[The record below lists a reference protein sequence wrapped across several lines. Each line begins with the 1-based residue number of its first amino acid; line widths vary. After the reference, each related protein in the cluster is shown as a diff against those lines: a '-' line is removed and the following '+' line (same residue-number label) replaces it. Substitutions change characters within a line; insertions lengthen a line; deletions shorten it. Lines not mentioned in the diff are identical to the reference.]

1 VRRQEI
7 PTDSSENSYATSGP
21 EYATPEYWDEVRA
34 AGLPSPWKGALP
46 NVVLLFL
53 TVASIYF
60 VGAKSDMGREGGVR
74 LVLGLMSILMAH
86 EMGHYV
92 AARIYGVNATLPFF
106 IPAPWLPIGPGFSFM
121 PLSFIGTFGA
131 LIRIKS
137 PFPDRKALFDIGIAG
152 PLAGFVVALP
162 VLVLGLR
169 EATMVPIAELPET
182 TYGLGEP
189 LLFQWAATWL
199 RGDPPPG
206 MVLSPGPLCLAAW
219 FGLLVTALNLM
230 PVGQLDGGHV
240 AYALLRR
247 RAVVVSRLASLVAI
261 GLVVFRPLWIVWT
274 VLLLVLGR
282 RHPPT
287 LADHRPIGR
296 ARAVVGVVGMIV
308 FALCFTPSPIM
319 VSWPVFLHALRGLAG
334 H

>member
-1 VRRQEI
+1 M
-7 PTDSSENSYATSGP
+7 
-21 EYATPEYWDEVRA
+21 RA
-34 AGLPSPWKGALP
+34 AGLPSPWKGAWP
-46 NVVLLFL
+46 NVVLFLL

-60 VGAKSDMGREGGVR
+60 VGANSDLGPEGGTR
-74 LVLGLMSILMAH
+74 LVLGLMSILLAH

-106 IPAPWLPIGPGFSFM
+106 IPAPLLPIGPGFTFM

-152 PLAGFVVALP
+152 PLAGFAAALP

-169 EATMVPIAELPET
+169 EATIVPAAELPGT
-182 TYGLGEP
+182 TFALGEP
-189 LLFQWAATWL
+189 ILFQWAAVWL
-199 RGDPPPG
+199 RGELPPG

-247 RAVVVSRLASLVAI
+247 RALLLSRAASLVAI
-261 GLVVFRPLWIVWT
+261 GLVVFRPLWLVWT
-274 VLLLVLGR
+274 ALLLVLGR

-296 ARAVVGVVGMIV
+296 GRAVMGVVGMIV

-319 VSWPVFLHALRGLAG
+319 VSWPAFLHALRGLV